1 MVIIKK
7 TKEYINII
15 ILAIDS
21 HKFSRK
27 MRESIE
33 IENIL
38 YIYFQS
44 FSELKRNGI
53 VILFNSK
60 SIFHE
65 RMTKQQNVIAD
76 TY

>member
-1 MVIIKK
+1 LVIIKK